1 MMLRGNKKVAN
12 GLECAAVTAGSRA
25 DPVEMA
31 GEIAYPPE

>member
-1 MMLRGNKKVAN
+1 MLRGNMEVVN
-12 GLECAAVTAGSRA
+12 GLERAAVTAGSRA